1 MRLIIN
7 EVKKLLN
14 IKSIITLGI
23 LFYIIWS
30 IFIRFHIEYFPNG
43 NPQTQ
48 EFEAS
53 EIMLREYGETIDENE
68 MMDFKEKTELLYKEA
83 DQYILAEEYCIS
95 LGLETYKEFKNLW
108 SETWGEDE
116 KLEEIHSRLFFEQEE
131 TDVFWDLEAREDLI
145 SRYEDKEDWTNGFI
159 DTSDERA
166 LNRAKEIL
174 NDEGINSPLNYI
186 IFENYNDLIS
196 NFSIIIVIS
205 VAFVISY
212 LFIKDSRNKV
222 NYLQYSSK
230 VGRDL
235 VNKKIVAGFIAI
247 IIVISVAFVISY
259 LFIKDSRNKV
269 NYLQYSS
276 KVGRDLVNKKIV
288 AGFIVSFIVVTIEII
303 LFFLIYSKNNSLQFW
318 NCSINSVFVNEKLWL
333 DFTFGQYI
341 LLSVM
346 LMYIV
351 TFIVATLSMFVS
363 SKVSSYISFIGLQ
376 IPILGLLIS
385 FLMTIGMKDL
395 TVMWFSKYILHITYG
410 ALVLILIVLIVCL
423 INKEKIRD
431 IKI

>member
-30 IFIRFHIEYFPNG
+30 IFISFHIEYFPNG

-108 SETWGEDE
+108 SETRGEDE

-186 IFENYNDLIS
+186 IFKNYNDLIS
-196 NFSIIIVIS
+196 NFSIIIVVS

-235 VNKKIVAGFIAI
+235 VNKKIVAGFIA
-247 IIVISVAFVISY
+247 
-259 LFIKDSRNKV
+259 
-269 NYLQYSS
+269 
-276 KVGRDLVNKKIV
+276 
-288 AGFIVSFIVVTIEII
+288 SFIVVTIEII

-318 NCSINSVFVNEKLWL
+318 NCSVNSVFVDEKLWL

-351 TFIVATLSMFVS
+351 TFSVATLSMFVS
-363 SKVSSYISFIGLQ
+363 SKVSSYISLIGLQ

-385 FLMTIGMKDL
+385 FLMTIGMKNL

>member
-30 IFIRFHIEYFPNG
+30 IFLSFDIEYFPNG
-43 NPQTQ
+43 YPQTQ
-48 EFEAS
+48 DFEAS
-53 EIMLREYGETIDENE
+53 EIMLIEYGETIDENE

-95 LGLETYKEFKNLW
+95 LGLETYKEFQNLR
-108 SETWGEDE
+108 SEDE
-116 KLEEIHSRLFFEQEE
+116 KLEEIHDRLFFEQEE
-131 TDVFWDLEAREDLI
+131 TDVFWDLEAREYLI
-145 SRYEDKEDWTNGFI
+145 SRYEDKEDRTNGFI

-174 NDEGINSPLNYI
+174 NDQGVNSPLNYV
-186 IFENYNDLIS
+186 IFRNYNDLIS
-196 NFSIIIVIS
+196 NFSIIIVVS

-235 VNKKIVAGFIAI
+235 VNKKIVAGFIA
-247 IIVISVAFVISY
+247 
-259 LFIKDSRNKV
+259 
-269 NYLQYSS
+269 
-276 KVGRDLVNKKIV
+276 
-288 AGFIVSFIVVTIEII
+288 SFIVVTIEII

-318 NCSINSVFVNEKLWL
+318 NCSVNSVFVDEKLWL

-341 LLSVM
+341 LLSVI

-351 TFIVATLSMFVS
+351 TFSVATLSMFVS
-363 SKVSSYISFIGLQ
+363 SKVSSYISLIGLQ

-385 FLMTIGMKDL
+385 FLMTIGMKNL
-395 TVMWFSKYILHITYG
+395 TYMRFSKYTLPIAYG
-410 ALVLILIVLIVCL
+410 IFMLISIVLIVCL
-423 INKEKIRD
+423 VKKEKIKE
-431 IKI
+431 IKN

>member
-30 IFIRFHIEYFPNG
+30 IFLSFYIEYFPNG
-43 NPQTQ
+43 YPQTQ

-53 EIMLREYGETIDENE
+53 EIMLIEYGETIDENE
-68 MMDFKEKTELLYKEA
+68 IMHFKEKTELLYKEA
-83 DQYILAEEYCIS
+83 DQYILAEEYCVS

-131 TDVFWDLEAREDLI
+131 TDVFWDLEAREYLI

-174 NDEGINSPLNYI
+174 NDQGVNSPLNYV
-186 IFENYNDLIS
+186 IFRNYNDLIS
-196 NFSIIIVIS
+196 NFSIIIVVS

-235 VNKKIVAGFIAI
+235 VNKKIVAGFIA
-247 IIVISVAFVISY
+247 
-259 LFIKDSRNKV
+259 
-269 NYLQYSS
+269 
-276 KVGRDLVNKKIV
+276 
-288 AGFIVSFIVVTIEII
+288 SFIVVTIEII

-318 NCSINSVFVNEKLWL
+318 NCSVNSVFVDEKLWL

-351 TFIVATLSMFVS
+351 TFSVATLSMFVS
-363 SKVSSYISFIGLQ
+363 SKVSSYISLIGLQ

-385 FLMTIGMKDL
+385 FLMTIGMKNL
-395 TVMWFSKYILHITYG
+395 TYMRFSKYTLPIAYG
-410 ALVLILIVLIVCL
+410 IFMLISIVLIVCL
-423 INKEKIRD
+423 VKKEKIKE
-431 IKI
+431 IKN

>member
-30 IFIRFHIEYFPNG
+30 IFLSFYIEYFPNG
-43 NPQTQ
+43 YPQTQ
-48 EFEAS
+48 EFEAL
-53 EIMLREYGETIDENE
+53 EIMLIEYGETIDENE
-68 MMDFKEKTELLYKEA
+68 IMHFKEKTELLYKEA
-83 DQYILAEEYCIS
+83 DQYILAEEYCVS

-108 SETWGEDE
+108 SETRGEDE

-174 NDEGINSPLNYI
+174 NDQGVNSPLNYV
-186 IFENYNDLIS
+186 IFRNYNDLIS
-196 NFSIIIVIS
+196 NFSIIIVVS

-235 VNKKIVAGFIAI
+235 VNKKIVAGFIA
-247 IIVISVAFVISY
+247 
-259 LFIKDSRNKV
+259 
-269 NYLQYSS
+269 
-276 KVGRDLVNKKIV
+276 
-288 AGFIVSFIVVTIEII
+288 SFIVVTIEII

-318 NCSINSVFVNEKLWL
+318 NCSVNSVFVDEKLWL

-351 TFIVATLSMFVS
+351 TFSVATLSMFVS
-363 SKVSSYISFIGLQ
+363 SKVSSYISLIGLQ

-385 FLMTIGMKDL
+385 FLMTIGMKNL

>member
-14 IKSIITLGI
+14 IKAIITLGI

-30 IFIRFHIEYFPNG
+30 IFISFHIEYFPNG

-186 IFENYNDLIS
+186 IFKNYNDLIS
-196 NFSIIIVIS
+196 NFS
-205 VAFVISY
+205 
-212 LFIKDSRNKV
+212 
-222 NYLQYSSK
+222 
-230 VGRDL
+230 
-235 VNKKIVAGFIAI
+235 I

-363 SKVSSYISFIGLQ
+363 SKVSSYISLIGLQ